1 MEPVVEI
8 ENLSIQFSKDNE
20 IGGHTKISTVHNA
33 VSEITF
39 KIFQG
44 EILAI
49 VGESGS
55 GKTLS
60 ALSLLSLLPPFAMVD
75 GTISLFNK
83 NKKQLSEKL
92 SSLFMPLRG
101 KEIAMIF
108 QDPMTSLNPV
118 ITCGNQVIEA
128 LLKHQQISNSKA
140 KEKTIELFK
149 EVELQDASA
158 ILDRYPHQLS
168 GGQQQR
174 VMIAMALCNRPKLLI
189 ADEPTTA
196 LDISIQAG
204 ILTLLQSLCIKY
216 NMAILL
222 ISHDLHLVKKI
233 ANRII
238 VMQHGKIVEEG
249 TVSKIFNNPEQKYTR
264 QLLQC
269 DVHGKQKNV
278 SIPETTD
285 TDKTKTFSYLPPGEV
300 LFDIKD
306 LVIAH
311 KKRERIL
318 FKKTIVTNT
327 IDNIA
332 FQIREHEFIG
342 LAGESGSGKS
352 TLAKAIL
359 NILAPTSGKIK
370 YKGTDISTL
379 TEKALIT
386 YRKEIQMVFQNPF
399 GALNPRLTIGETLAE
414 PLIYHRMFSSKKEV
428 LNKVNQLLADVHLP
442 SDSKYRYPHQFSG
455 GQQQRICI
463 ARALALDPQFIIF
476 DESVSAL
483 DLSIQAQILNLIS
496 SLREKR
502 GFGALFISHDID
514 VVYYLC
520 DRILIMKNGKIVE
533 DGNAE
538 QVYHHPVN
546 EYTKTLIGAFKQQ
559 TTTL

>member
-8 ENLSIQFSKDNE
+8 ENLSIQFPKDNE

-249 TVSKIFNNPEQKYTR
+249 TVSKIFYNPEQKYTR

-379 TEKALIT
+379 TGKALIT

-483 DLSIQAQILNLIS
+483 DLSIQTQILNLIS